1 MKLKKSKLPGFR
13 VRKPSS
19 MTLPFLGLLVGLS
32 LIVMIAA
39 FVYVYFQNSWNS
51 EYASYFAEQK
61 LLSQRIATSALEVA
75 TGNEEALDNLQGFRD
90 RYQQTLDLVRD
101 GNIAATPPLP
111 ALPATP
117 DNALGVALNNLTV
130 SWEEYRD
137 NVDSILDKRDSISA
151 FTGFVSNVSEALVPL
166 KRLTED
172 IAAALS
178 TANTNPATLYVAS
191 RQTAFIERT
200 QTNLERM
207 LTGGQEA
214 STAADQF
221 GRDFRFY
228 ARVMDGLING
238 SRDLDIQRVN
248 IVEVQNM
255 LLEVQE
261 IYNRVQTS
269 VTGIL
274 DNAPILAEVKDAAA
288 AVQIISPEIL
298 DAGVKME
305 EALNGTLAP
314 RVVLFAAVGGGAF
327 AVAAFMLVIMAVV
340 LLRGARRRAAD
351 SLSINQR
358 NQEAILRLLDE
369 MTALSDGDLTAHATV
384 TEDITG
390 AIADSVNFSIDALR
404 NLVEAINNT
413 VVRVSQSSEHTQ
425 AIATRLADASNQQA
439 AEIAT
444 TTDAISQMARTMEHV
459 SRNAET
465 SADVALK
472 SVQIASKGAQT
483 VRRNIDGMDSIR
495 ETIQETSKRIK
506 RLGESS
512 QQIGEIVS
520 LITDIADRTNI
531 LALNAAI
538 QASSAGEAGRGF
550 AVVADEVQRLAE
562 RSGNAT
568 KQISALVETIQTDT
582 NEAVSSMEQS
592 TAGVVTGAKLAEDA
606 GNALTEIESVS
617 KQLADLIT
625 TISKDAR
632 EQAKVAVNISES
644 MNVIKRITMETSE
657 GTNDTAKSIAN
668 LTELAN
674 ELRTSVAGF
683 KLPDSSDLLMAVNE

>member
-1 MKLKKSKLPGFR
+1 MKRKKTRLSGIK
-13 VRKPSS
+13 VRKSS
-19 MTLPFLGLLVGLS
+19 SVTLPVLGVLVGLS
-32 LIVMIAA
+32 LVVMIAA
-39 FVYVYFQNSWNS
+39 FVYVYFQNNWNS
-51 EYASYFAEQK
+51 EYSSYIAEQK
-61 LLSQRIATSALEVA
+61 LLSQRIATSALEA
-75 TGNEEALDNLQGFRD
+75 ASGKEEAIDTLRRFRG
-90 RYQQTLDLVRD
+90 RYQVTLDLLLEGD
-101 GNIAATPPLP
+101 QASTPPLP
-111 ALPATP
+111 SLQAALPARQVEK
-117 DNALGVALNNLTV
+117 LQNLEGL
-130 SWEEYRD
+130 WNEYRA
-137 NVDSILDKRDSISA
+137 NIDSILEKRDSVSA
-151 FTGFVSNVSEALVPL
+151 IAQYVENVSQALVPL
-166 KRLTED
+166 KRLTEE
-172 IAAALS
+172 IAANLS
-178 TANTNPATLYVAS
+178 TANTNAPTLYVAT
-191 RQTAFIERT
+191 RQTAFIERA
-200 QTNLERM
+200 QTNLERI

-221 GRDFRFY
+221 ARDFRFY

-238 SRDLDIQRVN
+238 SRELEIQRVRSA
-248 IVEVQNM
+248 EVQNM
-255 LLEVQE
+255 LIEAQD

-269 VTGIL
+269 VIGIL
-274 DNAPILAEVKDAAA
+274 DNAPDLFEVKDAAA
-288 AVQIISPEIL
+288 TVQIIAPEIL
-298 DAGVKME
+298 DAGVSLE
-305 EALNGTLAP
+305 TGLTQSLGT
-314 RVVLFAAVGGGAF
+314 RVFLFAIIGGGAF
-327 AVAAFMLVIMAVV
+327 AVAAFFLVIMAGV
-340 LLRGARRRAAD
+340 LLAGARRRAAE

-404 NLVEAINNT
+404 TLVEAINNT

-425 AIATRLADASNQQA
+425 AIASRLADASTQQA

-444 TTDAISQMARTMEHV
+444 TTDAISQMARTMERV
-459 SRNAET
+459 SKNAET
-465 SADVALK
+465 SAEVALQ
-472 SVQIASKGAQT
+472 SVKIANKGADT
-483 VRRNIDGMDSIR
+483 VRRNIDGMDAIR

-562 RSGNAT
+562 RAGNAT

-606 GNALTEIESVS
+606 GNALAEIESVS

-625 TISKDAR
+625 TISRQAS
-632 EQAKVAVNISES
+632 EQAKAAVNISES

-683 KLPDSSDLLMAVNE
+683 KLPDPSDLLVAVNE

>member
-1 MKLKKSKLPGFR
+1 MKLMKPRLTGIKVKKPTSVALP
-13 VRKPSS
+13 V
-19 MTLPFLGLLVGLS
+19 LGTFVGISLVA
-32 LIVMIAA
+32 MIAA
-39 FVYVYFQNSWNS
+39 FVYVYAQSNWNS
-51 EYASYFAEQK
+51 EYLSYIAEQK
-61 LLSQRIATSALEVA
+61 LLSQRIATSALEA
-75 TGNEEALDNLQGFRD
+75 ASGKEDALDTLQQYRD
-90 RYQQTLDLVRD
+90 RYQTTVDLLVN
-101 GNIAATPPLP
+101 GNPASTPPLP
-111 ALPATP
+111 ALPYSLSSQL
-117 DNALGVALNNLTV
+117 DELLG
-130 SWEEYRD
+130 SWSEYGA
-137 NVDSILDKRDSISA
+137 NVDSILEKRDS
-151 FTGFVSNVSEALVPL
+151 VSLVAQYVENVSEALIPL
-166 KRLTED
+166 ERLTED
-172 IAAALS
+172 IAAILS
-178 TANTNPATLYVAS
+178 ASNTDSATLYVAS
-191 RQTAFIERT
+191 RQTAFIERA
-200 QTNLERM
+200 QTNLERI

-214 STAADQF
+214 STASDQF

-238 SRDLDIQRVN
+238 SRDLEIQR
-248 IVEVQNM
+248 IKSIEAQSKLVEA
-255 LLEVQE
+255 QE

-269 VTGIL
+269 VIGIL
-274 DNAPILAEVKDAAA
+274 DNAPDLFEVKDAAA
-288 AVQIISPEIL
+288 SVQIIAPEML
-298 DAGVKME
+298 DAGVNLENALE
-305 EALNGTLAP
+305 ESLGTYLIN
-314 RVVLFAAVGGGAF
+314 F
-327 AVAAFMLVIMAVV
+327 AVAGGVAFLGAAFLLVIMALV

-351 SLSINQR
+351 SLTINQR

-404 NLVEAINNT
+404 TLVEAINNT
-413 VVRVSQSSEHTQ
+413 VLRVSQSSEQTKG
-425 AIATRLADASNQQA
+425 IASRLADASNQQA

-459 SRNAET
+459 SKNAET

-472 SVQIASKGAQT
+472 SVKIANKGADT

-562 RSGNAT
+562 RAGNAT

-617 KQLADLIT
+617 TQLADLIT
-625 TISKDAR
+625 TISKEAS
-632 EQAKVAVNISES
+632 EQANAAVNISES

-674 ELRTSVAGF
+674 ELQTSVAGF
-683 KLPDSSDLLMAVNE
+683 KLPDSADLQVAVNE